1 MFRKNDKKLTAKL
14 SLFVLYQKQKI
25 ILIHFKSTFPLR
37 IIWKPLIFDILSG
50 LERVARNV

>member
-25 ILIHFKSTFPLR
+25 ILIHFKSTFPLH
-37 IIWKPLIFDILSG
+37 IIWKPLIFDMIL
-50 LERVARNV
+50 VD